1 MIVVSTAGGNTGQ
14 LTALIRAAVKSDQ
27 PLPPN
32 EPGNARLRD
41 AIAAATRP
49 RAPNPTPA
57 LPATAAAFSGRVY
70 QFPINPSRIDSLAL
84 TFAKDGTATVELA
97 YYGDPLR
104 IPIGLDGVYRIG
116 PHGPFGL
123 PAGATGAWRSETEFL
138 LDVNFIANIN
148 HYTLAIRFLPDRTI
162 EVTADEASGL
172 IRNGKLAGTPR

>member
-1 MIVVSTAGGNTGQ
+1 MSPETP
-14 LTALIRAAVKSDQ
+14 SC
-27 PLPPN
+27 
-32 EPGNARLRD
+32 
-41 AIAAATRP
+41 ATRLSRP
-49 RAPNPTPA
+49 PDRPRRAPAPA
-57 LPATAAAFSGRVY
+57 LPATAAAISGRVY

-123 PAGATGAWRSETEFL
+123 PAGATGTWRSETEFL

-148 HYTLAIRFLPDRTI
+148 HYTLAIKFLPDRTI

-172 IRNGKLAGTPR
+172 IRNGKLVGTPR